1 MPRGVC
7 PTETGGVSELCTRPH
22 SAALTMFFCFPFLLA
37 LGQDSLCSPSDI
49 LQLNLSVKRTV
60 ETLLSLGAHAE
71 ESSFVSLSVQLLG
84 FVAFYCSLMLILCV
98 LYYRV
103 FTYS

>member
-1 MPRGVC
+1 MSA
-7 PTETGGVSELCTRPH
+7 ETGGFLSSALSAFCCTDFVFLF
-22 SAALTMFFCFPFLLA
+22 SFLLA
-37 LGQDSLCSPSDI
+37 FGQDNLCSPSDI
-49 LQLNLSVKRTV
+49 LQLNLSLKRTV

-71 ESSFVSLSVQLLG
+71 ESSFVPLSVQLLG